1 MNVTQPGV
9 VPDHKLYDLAIICLI
24 TLPLQHR
31 HCKKWQTQA
40 IIPAQIRIP
49 LILNGSNGNLINGN
63 QNSKNIKPISAFWVR
78 PQKCP
83 QPSQIQTY
91 NLTFKTKFIKN
102 IHNEHSKI
110 SQISNDNS
118 KRRKYWKSNP
128 SSTTSTTTNQ
138 KNYSQTYEMRIKEDE
153 TGGLMDNIRLSII
166 MNMTEILV
174 FILEQCNSSA
184 RLESPI
190 SIS

>member
-1 MNVTQPGV
+1 M
-9 VPDHKLYDLAIICLI
+9 
-24 TLPLQHR
+24 
-31 HCKKWQTQA
+31 
-40 IIPAQIRIP
+40 
-49 LILNGSNGNLINGN
+49 
-63 QNSKNIKPISAFWVR
+63 
-78 PQKCP
+78 CP

-91 NLTFKTKFIKN
+91 NLAFKTKFIKN

-128 SSTTSTTTNQ
+128 SSTTSTTINQ